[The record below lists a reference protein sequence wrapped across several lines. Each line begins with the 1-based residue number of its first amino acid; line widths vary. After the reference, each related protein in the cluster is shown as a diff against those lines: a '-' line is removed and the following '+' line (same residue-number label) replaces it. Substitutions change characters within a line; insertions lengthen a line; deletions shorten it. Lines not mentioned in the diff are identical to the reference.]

1 MAEQLLVGLASII
14 VLGILAQWLAWRLQL
29 PSILLLLIFGFI
41 AGPITGFL
49 DPDRLL
55 GDLLIPLVSVSVAII
70 LFEGGL
76 SLRISELR
84 EIGSVVRNLISFGA
98 LVTWFVSA
106 LSAHLILKLDID
118 LSILLGAILVVT
130 GPTVIIPLLRH
141 VRTIGN
147 VGSILRWEG
156 ILIDPIG
163 AMLAVLVF
171 EAILTGTFQKATTL
185 AMMGF
190 FKTVLAGGGVGV
202 LGAGFL
208 VLLLRRYWIPDFL
221 QNAVSLTVVVSVF
234 AVSNIIQAESGLLAA
249 TVMGVALANQRIVTV
264 KHIIEFKE
272 SLRVLLISGLF
283 ILLASRL
290 KFTDFTMI
298 GINSFVFLGVLVVIA
313 RPLAV
318 AVSTIKSGLNWRE
331 KLFLSWMAPR
341 GIVAAAVASIFA
353 LDMVKAGNPQ
363 AERLV
368 PLTFM
373 VIIGTVALYGLTASP
388 IARLFKISQSNPQ
401 GVVIA
406 GAHSWARSLAK
417 ALQDN
422 GVQVLI
428 VDTNRE
434 NILEARMTGIPSFL
448 GNILSR
454 EVLEEVEVNG
464 FVRLLALTSNDEVN
478 SLAAIHFAGFL
489 DRKEIFQLSPRSK
502 EKKGRG
508 VVPRE
513 MRGRLAF
520 GLEVTF
526 AHLAKRF
533 SQGAVIK
540 TTRLTQEFDFDA
552 FQFLYGMS
560 AIPFFLIS
568 ETGELVVSTVN
579 IPLTPK
585 PGQLLISL
593 VDPLKEPTLPEPQK
607 GTQSDRGENV

>member
-1 MAEQLLVGLASII
+1 LLV
-14 VLGILAQWLAWRLQL
+14 
-29 PSILLLLIFGFI
+29 FGFI

-49 DPDRLL
+49 DPDMLL
-55 GDLLIPLVSVSVAII
+55 GNLLIPVVSVSVAII

-76 SLRISELR
+76 SLRLSELR
-84 EIGSVVRNLISFGA
+84 EIGSVVRNLISIGA

-171 EAILTGTFQKATTL
+171 EAILSGTFQKASTL

-190 FKTVLAGGGVGV
+190 FKTVFAGGGVGI
-202 LGAGFL
+202 LGAVFL

-221 QNAVSLTVVVSVF
+221 QNAVSLTMVVSVF

-290 KFTDFTMI
+290 KLTDFTMI
-298 GINSFVFLGVLVVIA
+298 GMNSFIFLGVLVVIA

-318 AVSTIKSGLNWRE
+318 VVSTIRSGLNWRE
-331 KLFLSWMAPR
+331 RLFLSWMAPR

-368 PLTFM
+368 PLTFL

-422 GVQVLI
+422 GIQVMI

-434 NILEARMTGIPSFL
+434 NIREARMTGIPSFL

-454 EVLEEVEVNG
+454 EVLDEIEVNG

-489 DRKEIFQLSPRSK
+489 DRKEIFQLPPRSL
-502 EKKGRG
+502 EKKNHEA
-508 VVPRE
+508 VPRE

-520 GLEVTF
+520 GQKVNF

-533 SQGAVIK
+533 AQGAVIK

-560 AIPFFLIS
+560 AILLFLIS
-568 ETGELVVSTVN
+568 ETGELIVPTVN

-585 PGQLLISL
+585 PGQLLVSL
-593 VDPLKEPTLPEPQK
+593 VDPLKEPTLPESQK
-607 GTQSDRGENV
+607 GMQSDRG